1 MAVSIQN
8 LENLEVV
15 SARSLA
21 GTSATHTSSATSLVD
36 YEGDVMLVLNATAGS
51 GTNTPTLTV
60 RVKQNDTAS
69 GSYDF
74 VTGAEFTPVTDTASV
89 QKLVI
94 NSNEIKRFIKINALV
109 SGTDPSFSY
118 SVNLI
123 ACKKYG

>member
-15 SARSLA
+15 SARALA
-21 GTSATHTSSATSLVD
+21 GTSANHTSSATSLVD

-51 GTNTPTLTV
+51 GSDTPTLTV
-60 RVKQNDTAS
+60 RIKQNDTSA

-74 VTGAEFTPVTDTASV
+74 ITGAEFSPVTDTASV
-89 QKLVI
+89 QKIVL
-94 NSNEIKRFIKINALV
+94 NSNEIKRFIKINAIV

-118 SVNLI
+118 SVNII

>member
-15 SARSLA
+15 SARALA
-21 GTSATHTSSATSLVD
+21 GTSANHTSSATSLVD
-36 YEGDVMLVLNATAGS
+36 YEGDVLLVLNATAGS
-51 GTNTPTLTV
+51 GTDTPTLTV
-60 RVKQNDTAS
+60 RVKQNDTSA

-74 VTGAEFTPVTDTASV
+74 ITGAEFSPVTDTASV
-89 QKLVI
+89 QKIVL
-94 NSNEIKRFIKINALV
+94 NSNEIKRFIKINAIV

-118 SVNLI
+118 SVNII